1 MVNVLVL
8 SFDGQFSKL
17 KLSPNT
23 YIVGKRGILEVTHLS
38 DLKKDL
44 IIRFYVI
51 RDKNSLTRFFKSEL
65 VEKIDVLLIYYS
77 EDVLE
82 PLNIIKETFPS
93 AKTLIVAE
101 DVKLA
106 QAVAEEVTILEED
119 ASFQRIVETISK
131 ISETVVEIPSVFNVT
146 HLREEITILK
156 NFISRLD
163 DELRKR
169 TIDVKKYFEEKK
181 RLEERI
187 STLEKKLRSITDGY
201 QG

>member
-8 SFDGQFSKL
+8 SFGDQFSKL
-17 KLSPNT
+17 KLPPNT

-51 RDKNSLTRFFKSEL
+51 RDKNSLVRFFKSGL
-65 VEKIDVLLIYYS
+65 IEKIDVLLTYYS
-77 EDVLE
+77 EDILE
-82 PLNIIKETFPS
+82 PLSIVKETFPS

-106 QAVAEEVTILEED
+106 RAVAEEATILEEE
-119 ASFQRIVETISK
+119 ASFQRIVETISQ
-131 ISETVVEIPSVFNVT
+131 ISETVVEIPSIFNVAQ
-146 HLREEITILK
+146 LREEITILK

-169 TIDVKKYFEEKK
+169 NIDVKKYFEEKK

-187 STLEKKLRSITDGY
+187 STLEKKLKSITDRY